1 MTTEHQIEDLT
12 PSAELDDLV
21 KELDAILDAWFMS
34 DAVPALEKARRTA
47 PGTSERTQA
56 A

>member
-1 MTTEHQIEDLT
+1 MTAEHQSEDIT
-12 PSAELDDLV
+12 ASAELDDLV

-34 DAVPALEKARRTA
+34 DAVPPLEEARRTA
-47 PGTSERTQA
+47 PDTRARSEA

>member
-1 MTTEHQIEDLT
+1 MTTEKQSEDIAA
-12 PSAELDDLV
+12 SAELDDLV

-34 DAVPALEKARRTA
+34 DAVPALEEARRAA
-47 PGTSERTQA
+47 PVTGARSRA

>member
-1 MTTEHQIEDLT
+1 MTNADHQIEDLT
-12 PSAELDDLV
+12 ATIELDDLV

-34 DAVPALEKARRTA
+34 EVAPALEEARRA
-47 PGTSERTQA
+47 RPDASAQA